1 MVISPSTEK
10 EMTID
15 HVIALLSQAGCQPR
29 QSGNGWAAICPAH
42 DDRNPSLSVGVG
54 DDGRILFYCHAGCD
68 TNEILAALGLR
79 MSDLFA
85 DSPSRRGSR
94 RVFTL
99 KLSQSTPKVDLPKY
113 VEACQIPRG
122 HPRLEAIAH
131 SLGVSPE
138 SLFRLQVG
146 WDHQRQ
152 AVTFPMSD
160 ALGHIVGIRFRRSDG
175 SKLSLRGGSEGLF
188 LPIDLQPRPGQL
200 LITEGPTDCAAALSL
215 GFQALGRPSCTGA
228 QTQVV
233 ELVRRLRPTQAVIV
247 ADNDAPGLEGGRKLA
262 RALILHVSDL
272 RLIQPPPG
280 TKDLRAWVRQGG
292 TPDDLFRAID
302 AAEGFSLSIGVNT

>member
-1 MVISPSTEK
+1 
-10 EMTID
+10 MTVD
-15 HVIALLSQAGCQPR
+15 EVVALLERHGCHPRRAGA
-29 QSGNGWAAICPAH
+29 GWVARCPAH
-42 DDRNPSLSVGVG
+42 DDRKPSLSVSEGR
-54 DDGRILFYCHAGCD
+54 DGQILVHCFSGC
-68 TNEILAALGLR
+68 TLESILAALGLR
-79 MSDLFA
+79 WSDLFP
-85 DSPSRRGSR
+85 DDPLRRGDHHPK

-99 KLSQSTPKVDLPKY
+99 GPWRSTGKPDFAQY
-113 VEACQIPRG
+113 IEACRIPRG

-138 SLFRLQVG
+138 SLFRLRTG

-152 AVTFPMSD
+152 AVAFPMCD
-160 ALGHIVGIRFRRSDG
+160 AQKRVVGIRFRRADG

-188 LPIDLQPRPGQL
+188 LPIDLEPRPGQL
-200 LITEGPTDCAAALSL
+200 LITEGPTDCAAALTL
-215 GFQALGRPSCTGA
+215 GFQAIGRPSCRGA
-228 QTQVV
+228 QRQAV
-233 ELVRRLRPTQAVIV
+233 ELVRRLRPAQVVIV
-247 ADNDAPGLEGGRKLA
+247 ADNDTPGLEGGRKLA

-302 AAEGFSLSIGVNT
+302 AAEGFSLSIGVDT